1 MVAGPC
7 RRPFV
12 SGGLTPDNVDG
23 AVRELHPWAVDVC
36 SGVEAEPGRKDPA
49 KLRAFVAAVREADRS

>member
-1 MVAGPC
+1 VV
-7 RRPFV
+7 V